1 MLARLKAKLL
11 RFFLPSHR
19 DGVPPE
25 DRRRAS
31 EKRKRDESMDSDND
45 DDDDVIVE
53 AWNKRKHFRTNDTRL
68 AGPGRADNRH
78 ESWLRWA
85 IRKPMQNYFV
95 GQAVSCLSPTAP
107 EPPHQRP
114 VVPRLQPL
122 HEQMTFWPLERN
134 QNDRSSSGSASRASL
149 LSTAE
154 RPEPTPELGG
164 PVENHSSSLYKAGG
178 AHTQRSQPQSPE
190 MQRSP
195 SPTNADSAVPVRN
208 GGRYLASTPYSCM
221 RLQEKREYQLLLRQQ
236 CTAPHCNMKL
246 SLQDA
251 SMSTTDTNSTVGFTK
266 TEWPLSR
273 SRSPDATKAVKPR
286 GDRPALA
293 SFTNSSSS
301 TRHLTPSKI
310 KASSKP
316 LLTPASTFPK
326 PTRGAASLARGPP
339 TAKNSSA
346 SSSSTAHASSPEV
359 PELPSSHFFS
369 PAWLQELKDKLTHM
383 DQTAQACIISKEKG
397 LEVQLEKTYSLHSR
411 KKPPVTEVQ
420 AEVIKK
426 EVLPKLTPK
435 MEAAID
441 KALRPTPADEVIAT
455 GFKLTVT
462 RKDMETLAGL
472 NWLNDEVINFYMNM
486 LMERGRTQPG
496 LPSVYAFN
504 TFFYPKLLAS
514 GYAAIK
520 RWTRRVDIFAHDLIL
535 VPVHLGVHWCLAVI
549 DFRHNTIRY
558 YDSMGGR
565 NPECLEALRKY
576 LQEESRDK
584 KQKELDLSK
593 WTYETVKDIPHQMNG
608 SDCGMFALKYAE
620 YITRDAKITFEQLN
634 MPYFRRR
641 MVYEILTNKLL

>member
-1 MLARLKAKLL
+1 MLAGLKAKLL

-31 EKRKRDESMDSDND
+31 EKRKRDESMGSDND
-45 DDDDVIVE
+45 EDDDVIVE
-53 AWNKRKHFRTNDTRL
+53 AWNSPKHFRTDDTRL
-68 AGPGRADNRH
+68 AGPGRPDNRH

-85 IRKPMQNYFV
+85 IRKPMQNFFV
-95 GQAVSCLSPTAP
+95 GQAVSCLTTTAP
-107 EPPHQRP
+107 EPSQQRP
-114 VVPRLQPL
+114 VVSRLRPL

-134 QNDRSSSGSASRASL
+134 QNDRPASGYASRASL
-149 LSTAE
+149 LSTAD
-154 RPEPTPELGG
+154 RPEPMLELRG
-164 PVENHSSSLYKAGG
+164 PVGNHSSSLYKVGG
-178 AHTQRSQPQSPE
+178 AHTHRSPPRSPE
-190 MQRSP
+190 MQSSP
-195 SPTNADSAVPVRN
+195 SSAKSDSVVPVRN

-236 CTAPHCNMKL
+236 CTAPHCQMNL
-246 SLQDA
+246 RLRNT
-251 SMSTTDTNSTVGFTK
+251 SMSTTDTNNTVGFEK

-273 SRSPDATKAVKPR
+273 YRSPDATKAVKPR

-293 SFTNSSSS
+293 SFTNPYSS
-301 TRHLTPSKI
+301 TRHLTPSKL
-310 KASSKP
+310 KAPLKP
-316 LLTPASTFPK
+316 LVTPASTSSK
-326 PTRGAASLARGPP
+326 PTHVAASLAPDPP
-339 TAKNSSA
+339 SAKNSSE
-346 SSSSTAHASSPEV
+346 SSTSPAHTSPPEP

-369 PAWLQELKDKLTHM
+369 PTWLQELKDKLVHV
-383 DQTAQACIISKEKG
+383 DQTAQACVISKEKS
-397 LEVQLEKTYSLHSR
+397 LEGQLEKTYSLHSR

-420 AEVIKK
+420 AEVVKK

-435 MEAAID
+435 MEVAID
-441 KALRPTPADEVIAT
+441 RALRPTPADEVIAT

-486 LMERGRTQPG
+486 LMERGRTEPG

-584 KQKELDLSK
+584 KQKELDLSN